1 VCAVVIVVGAV
12 AVSMTVSDHLA
23 EAAIGEARRTTE
35 SVVRGFVDPMIAAS
49 GLESAD
55 GPEANAINAQLA
67 RLISPDGLLRIKI
80 WSPDGTVI
88 YSDLPALRGRS
99 FEIDDDLAE
108 ALEGEPE
115 TEFSTLNAEEN
126 VFERG
131 IAERVL
137 EIYLPITDPT
147 TGKVVGAY
155 EIYEDAAPIEGHIAA
170 TRRDVLLIAGAMA
183 LVLLG
188 LLFAAFSGAAR
199 LLSTQNRQLRE
210 QALTERLLI
219 TDLRRSEERF
229 RSLVQSSADV
239 NMVVRV
245 DGQIT
250 YESAAV
256 ERVLGY
262 RAEERVGKS
271 FTDVLHPDDRAFAEN
286 LLVDVVRTARAQ
298 LSGELRAQHAD
309 GSWRIVETVLTNLLD
324 DAAVGGVVINYRDI
338 TVRKALE
345 EQLRHQAFHDA
356 LTGLPNRAL
365 FADRL
370 GHALSRARR
379 SPQHV
384 AVLFVDLDDF
394 KTVNDSLG
402 HGEGDQLLV
411 AVAQRLQASV
421 RPGDTIARMG
431 GDEFA
436 VLVEDQ
442 TDAEAPIQ
450 VGHRLME
457 SLRAP
462 FERGGKEL
470 FVHASVGVAV
480 SVSKDQ
486 EADELLRDADL
497 SMYMAKANGKNRL
510 EVFQPS
516 MHTAAL
522 ARLALKGDLERA
534 MERDEF
540 TVLYQPIMRL
550 GSGRISGVEALLRW
564 QHPRRGVVG
573 PVEFIPLAEETGL
586 IVPLG
591 RWVLEQACRQA
602 LIWDALGDVRVTMS
616 VNVSGRQ
623 VQEPDFVDSVAA
635 VLSATGLEPER
646 LTLEF
651 TESVLMHDA
660 AMAADKLTELKRLG
674 VRLAIDDFG
683 TGYSSLSYLRRFP
696 MDILKLDGSFVAGM
710 ASGSEQAALVRS
722 ILKLGETLH
731 LETVAE
737 GIEEPAQLSKLQALG
752 ADLGQGYYFA
762 RPLQADAVSALLAI
776 PQSPPAAAAAT
787 VKAA

>member
-1 VCAVVIVVGAV
+1 VCAVVIVVGAL

-23 EAAIGEARRTTE
+23 EAAIGEARRSTE
-35 SVVRGFVDPMIAAS
+35 SVVRGFVDPMVAAS
-49 GLESAD
+49 GLERAD
-55 GPEANAINAQLA
+55 GEAANAINAQLA
-67 RLISPDGLLRIKI
+67 RLVSPDGLLRIKI
-80 WSPDGTVI
+80 WSPNGTVV
-88 YSDLPALRGRS
+88 YSDLPALRGRR
-99 FEIDDDLAE
+99 FEVDDDLAE

-115 TEFSTLNAEEN
+115 TEFSTLNAKEN

-137 EIYLPITDPT
+137 EIYLPIADPT
-147 TGKVVGAY
+147 TGEVVGAY

-199 LLSTQNRQLRE
+199 LLSRQNRQLRE
-210 QALTERLLI
+210 QALTERLLMA
-219 TDLRRSEERF
+219 DLRRSEERF

-262 RAEERVGKS
+262 RPEERVGKP
-271 FTDVLHPDDRAFAEN
+271 FTDVIHPDDRAFAEN

-298 LSGELRAQHAD
+298 LSGELRARHAD

-480 SVSKDQ
+480 SASKDQ

-497 SMYMAKANGKNRL
+497 SMYMAKTNGKNRL

-534 MERDEF
+534 MERGEF

-550 GSGRISGVEALLRW
+550 GSGQISGVEALLRW

-602 LIWDALGDVRVTMS
+602 QAWDALGGVRVTMS

-623 VQEPDFVDSVAA
+623 VQEADFVDSVAA
-635 VLSATGLEPER
+635 VLRETRLEPQR

-651 TESVLMHDA
+651 TESVLMQDA

-762 RPLQADAVSALLAI
+762 RPLQADAVSALLVT
-776 PQSPPAAAAAT
+776 PQSPPTAAPEVEVA
-787 VKAA
+787 